1 MIKLNKLL
9 NTTARVC
16 EIVIDTET
24 TGLDPKRDRIIELAA
39 IEIIN
44 GKKTSRIFHSYFN
57 PFPIKV
63 NISAIAIH
71 GLTNE
76 FLSTKPKFKD
86 RVDQFLDLIKNRLL
100 VAHNAVFD
108 AAMIN
113 NELTRIGLINIPNNR
128 WIDTLK
134 LARNLFPGKRNSLS
148 ILCKRYKLKSN
159 GQSHSAINDCENL
172 LTLYNLMYFDKT
184 KSILKLSND

>member
-1 MIKLNKLL
+1 M
-9 NTTARVC
+9 
-16 EIVIDTET
+16 
-24 TGLDPKRDRIIELAA
+24 
-39 IEIIN
+39 
-44 GKKTSRIFHSYFN
+44 
-57 PFPIKV
+57 
-63 NISAIAIH
+63 AIH

-76 FLSTKPKFKD
+76 FFSTKPKFKGC
-86 RVDQFLDLIKNRLL
+86 VNQFLDLIKNWSLI
-100 VAHNAVFD
+100 AHNAAFD

-113 NELTRIGLINIPNNR
+113 NKLTRIGLANILNNR

-134 LARNLFPGKRNSLS
+134 LARNLFPDKRNSLN
-148 ILCKRYKLKSN
+148 ILYKRYKLKSN